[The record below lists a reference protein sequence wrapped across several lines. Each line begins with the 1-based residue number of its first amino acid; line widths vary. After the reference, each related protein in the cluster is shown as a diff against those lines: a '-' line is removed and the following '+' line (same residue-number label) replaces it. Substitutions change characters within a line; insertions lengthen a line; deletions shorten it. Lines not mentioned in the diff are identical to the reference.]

1 MFTYEIERQGLK
13 AQAEITGNIE
23 TEGLIVTIKI
33 GKNILSEIELT
44 PVQIQ
49 ALRKFFKDGE

>member
-49 ALRKFFKDGE
+49 ALRKLFKDGE

>member
-44 PVQIQ
+44 PVQTQ

>member
-1 MFTYEIERQGLK
+1 MFKQEIERYGLK
-13 AQAEITGNIE
+13 GQVEITGNIE